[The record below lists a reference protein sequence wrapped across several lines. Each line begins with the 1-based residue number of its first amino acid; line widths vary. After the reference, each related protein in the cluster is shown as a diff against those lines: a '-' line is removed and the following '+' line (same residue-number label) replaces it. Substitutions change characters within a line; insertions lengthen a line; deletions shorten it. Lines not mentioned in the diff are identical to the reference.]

1 MRDARVVG
9 QSAGAGDVAEAADLL
24 GGVGCQDR
32 GAGEAVADRGVAER
46 TAAAKAAEAYARRA
60 GAQLAVDRQA
70 VPSAA
75 PWSLAPGPSPPL
87 TYSPTHLR
95 DAPVVDRLA
104 PPSSNGAAIAAA
116 APTGISVV
124 AAFLRNVSCVGDWLN
139 SRGYG
144 MARRPVAVIAA
155 GEQWP
160 DGSLRLTVEDLLGAG
175 AVISELCAECA
186 APLSAEA
193 AAAKAG
199 YEGTADVPHAIA
211 TSASGRHPAE
221 TGFVEDVV
229 IAAHEDV
236 CPFVPV
242 RDGDSAFI
250 PG

>member
-1 MRDARVVG
+1 MPVKRSRTVEWPSGRPPRRPRRRTPAGQAPSWPSTAR
-9 QSAGAGDVAEAADLL
+9 
-24 GGVGCQDR
+24 
-32 GAGEAVADRGVAER
+32 
-46 TAAAKAAEAYARRA
+46 
-60 GAQLAVDRQA
+60 
-70 VPSAA
+70 PSH
-75 PWSLAPGPSPPL
+75 PPPPGPSPLVPRPR
-87 TYSPTHLR
+87 SPTHLR

-144 MARRPVAVIAA
+144 TARRPVAVIAA

-160 DGSLRLTVEDLLGAG
+160 DGSLRPTVEDLLGAG
-175 AVISELCAECA
+175 AVISELCAEGA